1 MSENIEGW
9 PDSDPYPFRGLG
21 DWPPVQKEETDCDF
35 VARDKDYAKTAIVE
49 EIGDYAYIMKYPW
62 QLINEQARK
71 IKDLEEHIQWLKN
84 VGGERL
90 NMACGWDIFCRD
102 MVIKQRNVTAKKP
115 VKEAKVLAETK

>member
-1 MSENIEGW
+1 MSKEIEGW

-21 DWPPVQKEETDCDF
+21 DWPPVQKEEIDCDF

-49 EIGDYAYIMKYPW
+49 ELGDYAYILQPAW
-62 QLINEQARK
+62 RRINEQTQK

-90 NMACGWDIFCRD
+90 NMACGIDIICRD
-102 MVIKQRNVTAKKP
+102 MVIKQRNAKANTPSK
-115 VKEAKVLAETK
+115 KAKVLVEVE